1 MKRIR
6 NKRLHFL
13 CKGMCIVCMLILFCG
28 FTACT
33 VQSPQQYY
41 SQAPAQEQQA
51 AGTAY
56 IATDCSTVLQ
66 NMDLLDPALKD
77 SGLIPEDGTI
87 LQETEYTFAQGDTVF
102 DLLCKATKEKQIQL
116 EYQGAQDS
124 SVGALY
130 VQGIGYLY
138 EFSCGAQSGW
148 SYCVNGEFLSV
159 GCDSYTLKDG
169 DKVQWLYTCDMGQ
182 DIGNALA
189 S

>member
-56 IATDCSTVLQ
+56 IAIDCSTVLQ

-102 DLLCKATKEKQIQL
+102 DLLCKATK
-116 EYQGAQDS
+116 
-124 SVGALY
+124 
-130 VQGIGYLY
+130 
-138 EFSCGAQSGW
+138 
-148 SYCVNGEFLSV
+148 
-159 GCDSYTLKDG
+159 
-169 DKVQWLYTCDMGQ
+169 
-182 DIGNALA
+182 
-189 S
+189 